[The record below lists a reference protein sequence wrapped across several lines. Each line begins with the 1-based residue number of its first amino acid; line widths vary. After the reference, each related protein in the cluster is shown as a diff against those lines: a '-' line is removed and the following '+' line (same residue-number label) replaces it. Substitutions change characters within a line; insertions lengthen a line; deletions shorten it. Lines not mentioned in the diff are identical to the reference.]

1 MNKTIPK
8 IFFIFVIIVLIVLFK
23 ICNLNEYL
31 TLDYF
36 QIQRVQWID
45 YSKEHHIQS
54 AILFFV
60 AYVVMTAISIPGAVL
75 LTLLAGALFG
85 LFYGVVLV
93 SFASTLGATIAFLSS
108 RFLLRDYVQNKFIKY
123 FEPIN
128 QGLAKEGAFY
138 LFTLRLIPAIPFFA
152 INLVMGLTK
161 MKIGLFFVVSQIG
174 MLPATFLY
182 VNAGAQLALIQ
193 STHDI
198 LSYRL
203 MGSMVLLGIF
213 PLIVKKVVNNWKT
226 MKISKL
232 K

>member
-1 MNKTIPK
+1 M
-8 IFFIFVIIVLIVLFK
+8 VLIVLFK
-23 ICNLNEYL
+23 IFNLNEYL

-36 QIQRVQWID
+36 QIQQVQWVD
-45 YSKEHHIQS
+45 YSKEHQIQT

-60 AYVVMTAISIPGAVL
+60 SYVVMTALSIPGAAL

-93 SFASTLGATIAFLSS
+93 SFASTLGATFAFLSS

-123 FEPIN
+123 LESIN
-128 QGLAKEGAFY
+128 QGMAKEGAYY
-138 LFTLRLIPAIPFFA
+138 LFILRLIPAIPFFA

-161 MKIGLFFVVSQIG
+161 MKTGLFFSVSQIG

-182 VNAGAQLALIQ
+182 VNAGVQLGLIQ
-193 STHDI
+193 SIHDI

-203 MGSMVLLGIF
+203 IGSLVLLGIF
-213 PLIVKKVVNNWKT
+213 PLIVKRVVNNRKV

>member
-1 MNKTIPK
+1 MLK
-8 IFFIFVIIVLIVLFK
+8 IFFIFVIMVLIVLLK
-23 ICNLNEYL
+23 IFNLNEYL

-123 FEPIN
+123 LEPIN
-128 QGLAKEGAFY
+128 DGMAKEGAFY
-138 LFTLRLIPAIPFFA
+138 LFILRLIPAIPFFA

-161 MKIGLFFVVSQIG
+161 MTTGLFFIVSQIG
-174 MLPATFLY
+174 MLPATMLY
-182 VNAGAQLALIQ
+182 VNAGVQLGLIQ

-198 LSYRL
+198 LSYKL
-203 MGSMVLLGIF
+203 IGSLALLGFF
-213 PLIVKKVVNNWKT
+213 PLLVKRVVNNQRAK
-226 MKISKL
+226 KIS
-232 K
+232 

>member
-1 MNKTIPK
+1 M
-8 IFFIFVIIVLIVLFK
+8 
-23 ICNLNEYL
+23 
-31 TLDYF
+31 
-36 QIQRVQWID
+36 
-45 YSKEHHIQS
+45 
-54 AILFFV
+54 
-60 AYVVMTAISIPGAVL
+60 
-75 LTLLAGALFG
+75 
-85 LFYGVVLV
+85 
-93 SFASTLGATIAFLSS
+93 
-108 RFLLRDYVQNKFIKY
+108 
-123 FEPIN
+123 
-128 QGLAKEGAFY
+128 AKEGAFY